1 MSAQT
6 HSFSRPH
13 FHFNPKDEK
22 ASSFAQSL
30 IKYLGQFEPDQA
42 DAIINVGGDGTVIR
56 SFHMLPN
63 LPNFAVRPPESN
75 SALFTGHCNITT
87 ATDLKA
93 AFEAATLHSF
103 SPLKADIE
111 LSNGE
116 VVSVYAYQDIVAN
129 SFNAQAVLSNEHI
142 DDQKPQRIMGC
153 GWIIATPLGSTAIN
167 ETRGGKV
174 LDLDSQEIVVTIDGV
189 SNPVQRK
196 ELVSA
201 DHMSRVVSNKSVF
214 EAELSAVAQ
223 RRESRIDYDSDSIMP
238 DGQRYIPGQ
247 PITIDTSKKSIRR
260 LRVSMDHG
268 QKKQLLLNQQYRTPG
283 FN

>member
-1 MSAQT
+1 MTAPA
-6 HSFSRPH
+6 HSFSKPY
-13 FHFNPKDEK
+13 FHFNPNDEK
-22 ASSFAQSL
+22 ASSFAKAL
-30 IKYLGQFEPDQA
+30 IKDLGQFEPDQA
-42 DAIINVGGDGTVIR
+42 DAIINIGGDGTVIR
-56 SFHMLPN
+56 SFHLLPN
-63 LPNFAVRPPESN
+63 VPNFAVRPPGSSSDLSN
-75 SALFTGHCNITT
+75 GHWKIQT

-93 AFEAATLHSF
+93 AFAAATLHTF
-103 SPLKADIE
+103 SPLKAEIG

-116 VVSVYAYQDIVAN
+116 TITVYAYQDIVAN

-142 DDQKPQRIMGC
+142 DDQQPQRIMGC

-174 LDLDSQEIVVTIDGV
+174 LDLDAQEIVVTINGV
-189 SNPVQRK
+189 SNPVQRR
-196 ELVSA
+196 ELEKA

-214 EAELSAVAQ
+214 EVELSAAAQ

-238 DGQRYIPGQ
+238 DGQRYVPGQ
-247 PITIDTSKKSIRR
+247 PITIDTSVKSIQR

-283 FN
+283 LG